1 VPEKVACAACG
12 KEVSADQAAKGNGL
26 CLLCSIKL
34 EEKAPCLECGKPVSA
49 KRAAKRQGL
58 CLRCSL
64 KRNPFFVLQMSLV
77 ERVCQSPDGFET
89 LAETEKLYYALT
101 LLQHEV
107 NNGGFHQFFFNS
119 SGSYYDLIENGLATF
134 DEPQTRELLHRAK
147 EIVFAEMPVP
157 VDMEV
162 RRERMREC
170 APSDLDELDQRF
182 HSMPDTLTPKLK
194 SFARERGLVSAE
206 PASDQQG

>member
-1 VPEKVACAACG
+1 
-12 KEVSADQAAKGNGL
+12 
-26 CLLCSIKL
+26 
-34 EEKAPCLECGKPVSA
+34 
-49 KRAAKRQGL
+49 
-58 CLRCSL
+58 
-64 KRNPFFVLQMSLV
+64 MSLV

-134 DEPQTRELLHRAK
+134 DEPQTRELWHRAK

-162 RRERMREC
+162 RRERLREC

-182 HSMPDTLTPKLK
+182 YSMPDTLTPKLK